1 MPRRRSRR
9 LGSRA
14 LLAALALVAALW
26 WVAHDWCGA
35 GPLRRSETVAIPKGA
50 SVVSAAM
57 VLERAGAIRSARRF
71 RLWAKLFGGTGAI
84 RAGEYRIP
92 ARLSQTQILKL
103 LQGGRTFQR
112 FVTVPEGWPSVLVQ
126 HALAEETELRG
137 PAPLPAE
144 GSVLPD
150 SYSFSQAEPRAAVVV
165 RMRRAMDKYL
175 AVAWARRRPG
185 IAVAT
190 PREALILASIVEKET
205 GKPAERREVA
215 AVYGNR
221 LKRGMM
227 LQADPTIIYPI
238 THGKPLGR
246 RILKSEV
253 HARNAYNTYAM
264 TGLPAGP
271 ICNPGRASID
281 AVLDP
286 ARSDALYF
294 VADGTGGHVF
304 ATTLEQHD
312 ANVKRWFALRRA
324 RGEM

>member
-1 MPRRRSRR
+1 MRR
-9 LGSRA
+9 LGCSG
-14 LLAALALVAALW
+14 LLAALALVAALF
-26 WVAHDWCGA
+26 WVVHDWGGA
-35 GPLRRSETVAIPKGA
+35 GPARRVVTVTVPRGA
-50 SVVSAAM
+50 SFAGASAA
-57 VLERAGAIRSARRF
+57 LERAGAVRSARRF
-71 RLWAKLFGGTGAI
+71 RLWAKLFGSSAAI
-84 RAGEYRIP
+84 KAGEYRIP
-92 ARLSQTQILKL
+92 PRLSQSDILKL
-103 LQGGRTFQR
+103 LQGGRTLQR
-112 FVTVPEGWPSVLVQ
+112 FVTVPEGLPSVLVQ
-126 HALAEETELRG
+126 QTLAKAPELSG

-150 SYSFSQAEPRAAVVV
+150 TYSYAHGEARAKVAA
-165 RMRRAMDKYL
+165 RMTRAMDKYL
-175 AVAWARRRPG
+175 AAAWAKRKPG

-246 RILKSEV
+246 RILESEV

-286 ARSDALYF
+286 APSGALYF

-304 ATTLEQHD
+304 ATTLEQHN
-312 ANVKRWFALRRA
+312 ANVKRWYALRRA